1 MRSRTNAMIS
11 RLAVVLAVL
20 VAPGA
25 ARAEPA
31 APITTELTEL
41 TDPPDD
47 DVLGE
52 IVVEATRDEA
62 GRIQLPPLVVRPA
75 TGAGVEAIALHGI
88 IARDLELS
96 GMFALDASVG
106 EPAAGDVR
114 PRVTVSVMES
124 ELGFPTLV
132 ARVERWR
139 DGAWSAQELVQAAKG
154 PRDRA
159 AAHRLTDRVLGALT
173 GREGSFSGRLAVVR
187 RSEGTDPRLYRA
199 DPDGRGLEVLTPPSQ
214 MVVAVAFQPKGAL
227 LYTAS
232 TNNGAIRL
240 YEAGSSEPRT
250 VSPRGSIYGLHFG
263 DEGRVALAIAQG
275 PRIEIWTG
283 PTLDALTRLRAG
295 SLDMQPVVAPD
306 GRVAFT
312 GEVKGTTRI
321 FVGSKA
327 VTPGR
332 ASSPAWCDHPDG
344 LRLVW
349 VERSSKSSWVWSRRL
364 GQPAEQLLAVR
375 GKISGLTCSPD
386 GRVLAFSYDGGR
398 ALEGPGV
405 YLGNVDVLR
414 PRRVLPHPA
423 RALAWGRTPK
433 ESTKP

>member
-1 MRSRTNAMIS
+1 MRSRTNAMIL
-11 RLAVVLAVL
+11 RLAVMLAAL
-20 VAPGA
+20 AGPGV
-25 ARAEPA
+25 ARAEP
-31 APITTELTEL
+31 PITTELTE
-41 TDPPDD
+41 PPSD

-52 IVVEATRDEA
+52 IEVEATRDEA
-62 GRIQLPPLVVRPA
+62 GRVRLPPLVVRPA
-75 TGAGVEAIALHGI
+75 TGAGAQAIALHGI
-88 IARDLELS
+88 MARDLELS
-96 GMFALDASVG
+96 GMFELDASLG
-106 EPAAGDVR
+106 EPATGDVR
-114 PRVTVSVMES
+114 PRVTVDVRDSG
-124 ELGFPTLV
+124 LGFPTLV

-139 DGAWSAQELVQAAKG
+139 DGAWAAEELEQAAAG

-173 GREGSFSGRLAVVR
+173 GRDGSFSGRIAIVR

-199 DPDGRGLEVLTPPSQ
+199 DPDGRGLEVVTSPAQ
-214 MVVAVAFQPKGAL
+214 MVVATAFQPKGAL
-227 LYTAS
+227 FYTAS

-240 YEAGSSEPRT
+240 YALGSPEPLP
-250 VSPRGSIYGLHFG
+250 VSPRGSIYGVSFG
-263 DEGRVALAIAQG
+263 AKGRVALAIAQG
-275 PRIEIWTG
+275 ARIEIWTG
-283 PTLDALTRLRAG
+283 PTLESLTRLRDAG
-295 SLDMQPVVAPD
+295 LDMQPAVAPD

-321 FVGSKA
+321 FVGTKP

-349 VERSSKSSWVWSRRL
+349 IERSSKSSWVWSRRL

-375 GKISGLTCSPD
+375 GKLSGLTCSPD

-398 ALEGPGV
+398 ALEGPGI

-423 RALAWGRTPK
+423 RGLAWGPAPITPAP
-433 ESTKP
+433 KPPKP